1 MATFESLNLDSDIL
15 HALNDLQFLDATEIQ
30 ENAIPQMINHK
41 DIIGIAQ
48 TGTGKT
54 FAYSIPLISNIL
66 NNQITQG
73 LILCPTRELAIQ
85 VSEEIKK
92 LIKYKKYIK
101 LATIYGGA
109 SYEKQIKE
117 LKSHPQIVVGTP
129 GRIID
134 HMNRHTLDLK
144 GITTLVLDEADEM
157 LNMGFKEDL
166 ETILKET
173 PSDRQTALFSA
184 TMPDFIKHVAS
195 TYLTDPVKIEI
206 KKKTMTVDRIKQD
219 LYYLKRESK
228 EDLLIR
234 LLDYYYF
241 SRVMIFANTKSKVDD
256 LVTALKK
263 QGYKAEGLH
272 GDLKQQSR
280 DKVMANFKANISK
293 ILVCTD
299 VAARGI
305 DVDNLE
311 AIINYD
317 LPFEQELYVHRI
329 GRTGRAGK
337 SGLSIS
343 LASYSEERKVSFIER
358 YTRSKMNVC
367 EILTVEEIK
376 NKINLRYIDNFKEHL
391 NDPITNN
398 GLILSLKSECDN
410 IDQILNALINMSY
423 KGLKEYPDIQVREK
437 KTLKDRKKSR
447 DNKQSSN
454 LKKDKNS
461 TKPNKKPDCIK
472 VELNVGRSNKFNIL
486 EFIKYVTNN
495 LGVRKSNIFDIEIR
509 DNYTTVEITKGALP
523 FLLHLEGKTLFNKKI
538 HIKKR

>member
-1 MATFESLNLDSDIL
+1 MATFESLNLDCDIL

-117 LKSHPQIVVGTP
+117 LKSHPQIVIGTP

-195 TYLTDPVKIEI
+195 TYLTDPIKIEI

-256 LVTALKK
+256 LVTVLKK

-272 GDLKQQSR
+272 GDLKQQTR
-280 DKVMANFKANISK
+280 DKVMSNFKASISK

-358 YTRSKMNVC
+358 YTKSKMNVC
-367 EILTVEEIK
+367 EIPSVDEIK
-376 NKINLRYIDNFKEHL
+376 NKINLRYVENFKTHL
-391 NDPITNN
+391 NDSIINN
-398 GLILSLKSECDN
+398 NLILSIKSECDN

-423 KGLKEYPDIQVREK
+423 KGLKEYPEILVREK
-437 KTLKDRKKSR
+437 KVKKDRKDKR
-447 DNKQSSN
+447 DIKDSKFLKNDKLSAKTNK
-454 LKKDKNS
+454 KKDYV
-461 TKPNKKPDCIK
+461 K

-486 EFIKYVTNN
+486 EFIRFATNN
-495 LGVRKSNIFDIEIR
+495 LGIRKSNIGDIEIK
-509 DNYTTVEITKGALP
+509 DNYTILEITKGALP
-523 FLLHLEGKTLFNKKI
+523 FLLHLEGNTLFNKKI
-538 HIKKR
+538 RIKKK

>member
-30 ENAIPQMINHK
+30 SNAIPEMIKNN

-54 FAYSIPLISNIL
+54 FAYSIPLITNIK
-66 NNQITQG
+66 NEPYTQG

-92 LIKYKKYIK
+92 LIKYKKFIK
-101 LATIYGGA
+101 ISTIYGGA
-109 SYEKQIKE
+109 SYDKQIKE
-117 LKSHPQIVVGTP
+117 LKNHPQIVIGTP

-134 HMNRHTLDLK
+134 HMNRNTLDLSN
-144 GITTLVLDEADEM
+144 ISTLVLDEADEM

-166 ETILKET
+166 ETILNAMQGT
-173 PSDRQTALFSA
+173 HQTALFSA
-184 TMPDFIKHVAS
+184 TMPDFIKHIAS
-195 TYLTDPVKIEI
+195 NYLNNPVKIEI
-206 KKKTMTVDRIKQD
+206 KKKTLTVDRIKQD

-234 LLDYYYF
+234 LLDLYYF
-241 SRVMIFANTKSKVDD
+241 SSVMIFANTKSKVDD
-256 LVTALKK
+256 LVTHLKK
-263 QGYKAEGLH
+263 LGYKAEGLH

-280 DKVMANFKANISK
+280 DKVMQNFKSGISK

-358 YTRSKMNVC
+358 YTKSKMNVC
-367 EILTVEEIK
+367 EIPTVEEIK
-376 NKINLRYIDNFKEHL
+376 NKINERYIDTFKEHL
-391 NDPITNN
+391 NDTNVN
-398 GLILSLKSECDN
+398 NNLILSIKSECDN
-410 IDQILNALINMSY
+410 IDQIINALINMSY
-423 KGLKEYPDIQVREK
+423 KGIKEYNEILVRAPKVK
-437 KTLKDRKKSR
+437 KERESKKAERVSNKTKRNKDY
-447 DNKQSSN
+447 
-454 LKKDKNS
+454 
-461 TKPNKKPDCIK
+461 IK
-472 VELNVGRSNKFNIL
+472 VELNCGRSNKFNIL
-486 EFIKYVTNN
+486 EFIRFATNN
-495 LGVRKSNIFDIEIR
+495 LGIRKSNIGDIEIR
-509 DNYTTVEITKGALP
+509 DNYTTLEITKGALP

-538 HIKKR
+538 HVKKK

>member
-1 MATFESLNLDSDIL
+1 MATFESLNLDCDIL

-54 FAYSIPLISNIL
+54 FAYSIPLVSNIL
-66 NNQITQG
+66 NNQVTQG

-117 LKSHPQIVVGTP
+117 LKSHPQIVIGTP

-144 GITTLVLDEADEM
+144 GIKTLVLDEADEM

-195 TYLTDPVKIEI
+195 TYLTEPVKIEI
-206 KKKTMTVDRIKQD
+206 KKKTMTVDKIRQD

-256 LVTALKK
+256 LVTVLKK

-272 GDLKQQSR
+272 GDLKQQTR
-280 DKVMANFKANISK
+280 DKVMSNFKASISK

-358 YTRSKMNVC
+358 YTKSKMNVC
-367 EILTVEEIK
+367 EIPSVDEIK
-376 NKINLRYIDNFKEHL
+376 NKINLRYVENFKTHL
-391 NDPITNN
+391 NDSIINN
-398 GLILSLKSECDN
+398 NLILSIKSECDN

-423 KGLKEYPDIQVREK
+423 KGLKEYPEILVREK
-437 KTLKDRKKSR
+437 KVKKDRKDKR
-447 DNKQSSN
+447 DIKDSKFLKNDKLSAKTNK
-454 LKKDKNS
+454 KKDYV
-461 TKPNKKPDCIK
+461 K

-486 EFIKYVTNN
+486 EFIRFATNN
-495 LGVRKSNIFDIEIR
+495 LGIRKSNIGDIEIK
-509 DNYTTVEITKGALP
+509 DNYTVLEITKGALP
-523 FLLHLEGKTLFNKKI
+523 FLLHLEGNTLFNKKI
-538 HIKKR
+538 RIKKK

>member
-1 MATFESLNLDSDIL
+1 MATFESLNLDNEIL

-30 ENAIPQMINHK
+30 SNAIPEMLKHN

-101 LATIYGGA
+101 IATIYGGA

-117 LKSHPQIVVGTP
+117 LKNHPQIVIGTP

-134 HMNRHTLDLK
+134 HMERKTLDLSN
-144 GITTLVLDEADEM
+144 ITTLVLDEADEM

-173 PSDRQTALFSA
+173 PDSRQTALFSA
-184 TMPDFIKHVAS
+184 TMPDFIKHVAN
-195 TYLTDPVKIEI
+195 TYLSNPVKIEI
-206 KKKTMTVDRIKQD
+206 KKKTLTVDRIKQD

-234 LLDYYYF
+234 LLDLYNF
-241 SRVMIFANTKSKVDD
+241 SSVMIFANTKSKVDD
-256 LVTALKK
+256 LVTSLKK
-263 QGYKAEGLH
+263 LGFKAEGLH

-280 DKVMANFKANISK
+280 DKVMQNFKSSISK

-358 YTRSKMNVC
+358 YTKSKMNVC
-367 EILTVEEIK
+367 EIPTVEEIK
-376 NKINLRYIDNFKEHL
+376 NKINLRYIENFKSHL
-391 NDPITNN
+391 NDEIKENK
-398 GLILSLKSECDN
+398 LILSLKSECDN
-410 IDQILNALINMSY
+410 IDQIINALINMSY
-423 KGLKEYPDIQVREK
+423 KGLREYPEIQVREK
-437 KTLKDRKKSR
+437 KVRKERK
-447 DNKQSSN
+447 DNKDNKFNNINKISN
-454 LKKDKNS
+454 KTNKKKDY
-461 TKPNKKPDCIK
+461 IK
-472 VELNVGRSNKFNIL
+472 VELNVGRNNKFNIL
-486 EFIKYVTNN
+486 EFIRYATNN
-495 LGVRKSNIFDIEIR
+495 LGIRKSNIGDIEIR
-509 DNYTTVEITKGALP
+509 DNYTVLEITKGALP
-523 FLLHLEGKTLFNKKI
+523 FLLHLEGNTLFNKKI
-538 HIKKR
+538 RVKKK

>member
-1 MATFESLNLDSDIL
+1 MATFESLNLDTDIL

-54 FAYSIPLISNIL
+54 FAYSIPLVSNIL
-66 NNQITQG
+66 NNQVTQG

-92 LIKYKKYIK
+92 LVKYKKYIK

-117 LKSHPQIVVGTP
+117 LKSHPQIVIGTP

-173 PSDRQTALFSA
+173 PRDRQTALFSA
-184 TMPDFIKHVAS
+184 TMPDFIKHVAT
-195 TYLTDPVKIEI
+195 TYLTNPVKIEI
-206 KKKTMTVDRIKQD
+206 KKKTMTVDKIRQD

-256 LVTALKK
+256 LVTVLKK

-272 GDLKQQSR
+272 GDLKQQTR
-280 DKVMANFKANISK
+280 DKVMSNFKASISK

-358 YTRSKMNVC
+358 YTKSKMNVC
-367 EILTVEEIK
+367 EIPSVDEIK
-376 NKINLRYIDNFKEHL
+376 NKINLRYVENFKTHL
-391 NDPITNN
+391 NDSIINN
-398 GLILSLKSECDN
+398 NLILSIKSECDN

-423 KGLKEYPDIQVREK
+423 KGLKEYPEILVREK
-437 KTLKDRKKSR
+437 KVKKE
-447 DNKQSSN
+447 
-454 LKKDKNS
+454 KKDKREIKDSKFLKNDKVS
-461 TKPNKKPDCIK
+461 AKTNKKKDYVK

-486 EFIKYVTNN
+486 EFIRFATNN
-495 LGVRKSNIFDIEIR
+495 LGIRKSNIGDIEIK
-509 DNYTTVEITKGALP
+509 DNYTILEITKGALP
-523 FLLHLEGKTLFNKKI
+523 FLLHLEGNTLFNKKI
-538 HIKKR
+538 RIKKK

>member
-1 MATFESLNLDSDIL
+1 MATFESLNLDSDIM

-30 ENAIPQMINHK
+30 ENAIPHMINHK

-66 NNQITQG
+66 NNQVTQG

-92 LIKYKKYIK
+92 LIKYKKFIK
-101 LATIYGGA
+101 IATIYGGA
-109 SYEKQIKE
+109 SYDKQIKE
-117 LKSHPQIVVGTP
+117 LKSKPQIVVGTP

-134 HMNRHTLDLK
+134 HMNRHTLDLTN
-144 GITTLVLDEADEM
+144 IRMLVLDEADEM

-166 ETILKET
+166 ETILNET
-173 PSDRQTALFSA
+173 PKDRQTALFSA

-195 TYLTDPVKIEI
+195 TYLTNPVKIEI
-206 KKKTMTVDRIKQD
+206 KKKTMTVDRIRQD

-256 LVTALKK
+256 LVTSLKK

-358 YTRSKMNVC
+358 YTKSKMNVC
-367 EILTVEEIK
+367 EIPTIEEIK
-376 NKINLRYIDNFKEHL
+376 NKINLRYIDNFKTHL
-391 NDPITNN
+391 NDQITNN
-398 GLILSLKSECDN
+398 NLILSLKSECDN

-423 KGLKEYPDIQVREK
+423 KGMKEYPEIQVREK
-437 KTLKDRKKSR
+437 KVLKDRKNGREQNKS
-447 DNKQSSN
+447 NQSR
-454 LKKDKNS
+454 KDKSNQRN
-461 TKPNKKPDCIK
+461 NKKQDCIK

-486 EFIKYVTNN
+486 EFIKYATNN
-495 LGVRKSNIFDIEIR
+495 LGVRKSNIFDIEIK

-538 HIKKR
+538 RIKKK